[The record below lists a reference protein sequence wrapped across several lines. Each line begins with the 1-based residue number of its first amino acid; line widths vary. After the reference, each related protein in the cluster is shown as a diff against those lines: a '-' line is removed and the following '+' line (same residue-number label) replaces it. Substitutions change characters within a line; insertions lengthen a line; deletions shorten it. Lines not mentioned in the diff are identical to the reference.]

1 MYLTTNY
8 QLIHVKKLPFPF
20 KPKKEKRPNGLNG
33 HLSIRDSTLTSC
45 QKGSYWH
52 ISCPIIEYNRNQQ
65 WHRKG
70 IILPKYNSNQCDV
83 Y

>member
-45 QKGSYWH
+45 QKGSYLH
-52 ISCPIIEYNRNQQ
+52 INRTIIEQIKITMAEEYS
-65 WHRKG
+65 
-70 IILPKYNSNQCDV
+70 IIAPLNAISINEQ
-83 Y
+83 